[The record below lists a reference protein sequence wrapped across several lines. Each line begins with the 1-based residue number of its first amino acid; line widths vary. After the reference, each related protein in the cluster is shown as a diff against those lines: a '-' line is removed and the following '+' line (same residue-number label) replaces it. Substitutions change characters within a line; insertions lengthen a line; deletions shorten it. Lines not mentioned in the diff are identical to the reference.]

1 MLGRAGQA
9 CWGAQGKRAGARRAS
24 VARAA
29 GGGWV
34 GERAGERQL
43 GAGAGGRQGAGRAA
57 WVPCVTPRKNTLAVS
72 DLFRVYYK
80 LNMNFRK

>member
-1 MLGRAGQA
+1 M
-9 CWGAQGKRAGARRAS
+9 
-24 VARAA
+24 ARAA

-43 GAGAGGRQGAGRAA
+43 GAGAGGRQRRCRALSARQGAVCAA
-57 WVPCVTPRKNTLAVS
+57 WAPCVTPRKNTLAVS

-80 LNMNFRK
+80 LIMIFRK